1 MADRRKTYWP
11 SYSLTCNL
19 EDITVD
25 TVNFVHMIDGT
36 AEEYAFL
43 ADHEKEY
50 RRTLPDRL
58 MTALAGLENS
68 FSGYR
73 VSRLEHSLQSATR
86 AFDAGES
93 EQMVVAALLHDI
105 GDNLAP
111 CSHSEMA
118 ASILRP
124 YVSGKIYWIVKHHGL
139 FQTWYYAHHFDQD
152 RNARDR
158 FREHEWYQDCIDFCE
173 NYDQNCFDP
182 DFESRPMAFFR
193 PMVERVFSEP
203 VNHFV

>member
-1 MADRRKTYWP
+1 M
-11 SYSLTCNL
+11 
-19 EDITVD
+19 D
-25 TVNFVHMIDGT
+25 TVNFVNMIDGT

-50 RRTLPDRL
+50 TRTLPDRL
-58 MTALAGLENS
+58 MTALADLENS

-158 FREHEWYQDCIDFCE
+158 FREHEWYQDCVDFCE

-182 DFESRPMAFFR
+182 DFESRPLAFFR